1 MSRRIAGSRFEQLA
15 ALAEILLV
23 LALGNIAGV
32 AVYEAILP
40 TSMIHGDVDGI
51 VESLYSGLRILL
63 RIGFVAALGL
73 MLLWFRRG
81 VTPRGAGLTR
91 AGKPMAYLLRVGLL
105 LGGFSSFLIGL
116 VFAVHTVV
124 PFGEGLAVW
133 KEFRESTL
141 DPAFLVDL
149 LATSI
154 IVPPLVE
161 EIMARG
167 YMRMRLVESY
177 GRIGGVILTGLLFAL
192 AHGKFIS
199 TDPLLLVFMVA
210 LIASSISWAYI
221 AQATG
226 SLIPP
231 MIAHAMT
238 NAFASMVLFD
248 VWIPFAVVTA
258 LVLWQRQPIFRNL
271 RQFSEDWREEHDT
284 SGIWFGV
291 IILALVIAALMI
303 TMSQLGRTTGL
314 LVIGAFALILTAVNM
329 TRERKLTQAR

>member
-1 MSRRIAGSRFEQLA
+1 MRFERLA

-23 LALGNIAGV
+23 LALGNIVGV
-32 AVYEAILP
+32 AVYEAVLP
-40 TSMIHGDVDGI
+40 TSMISDDVGGMS
-51 VESLYSGLRILL
+51 ESLFAGLRILL
-63 RIGFVAALGL
+63 RIGFVAAFGL

-81 VTPRGAGLTR
+81 ITPRGAGLTR
-91 AGKPMAYLLRVGLL
+91 AGKPIGYLIRVGIL

-116 VFAVHTVV
+116 VFAAHAIV

-133 KEFRESTL
+133 QEMRQSTL
-141 DPAFLVDL
+141 DPAFFVDL

-154 IVPPLVE
+154 IIPPLVE

-177 GRIGGVILTGLLFAL
+177 GRIGGVILTGLVFAL

-199 TDPLLLVFMVA
+199 TDPLLFVFMVA
-210 LIASSISWAYI
+210 LIASSISWAYV

-226 SLIPP
+226 SLIPS

-238 NAFASMVLFD
+238 NGFATMILFD
-248 VWIPFAVVTA
+248 VWIPFAVITA
-258 LVLWQRQPIFRNL
+258 LVLWQRQPIFRAL
-271 RQFSEDWREEHDT
+271 RRFGEDWRTEQDT
-284 SGIWFGV
+284 SGLWFGV
-291 IILALVIAALMI
+291 MVLVLIIAALMV

-314 LVIGAFALILTAVNM
+314 LVFGAFALLLTVVNM
-329 TRERKLTQAR
+329 TREKDLTQAR